1 MLNAIATKNDTT
13 KISKIVTEKVKLS
26 VPQRALVEAIRT
38 AGGSLAGA
46 DLEATGDT
54 RTLNALLQK
63 GVVTKEGR
71 GKQAVWTLTNVNIE
85 TEELNENPLASCEN
99 FREACDDVL
108 GYGYQSKLAR
118 TLGVNKA
125 TVGKWMQG
133 LLPVPTYAIAFIAS
147 LQHMQEA
154 GLALPDFIQ

>member
-1 MLNAIATKNDTT
+1 MLNAIATKNDNA
-13 KISKIVTEKVKLS
+13 KISKIVTDKVKLS
-26 VPQRALVEAIRT
+26 VPQRALVENIRA

-46 DLEATGDT
+46 DLEEAGDT
-54 RTLNALLQK
+54 RTLNALLKK

-71 GKQAVWTLTNVNIE
+71 GKKAVWALTNVTVEAEEIE
-85 TEELNENPLASCEN
+85 ENPLASCEN
-99 FREACDDVL
+99 FREACEDVL

-147 LQHMQEA
+147 LQHMQDA
-154 GLALPDFIQ
+154 GVALPDFVQ